1 MSTQDARK
9 ARQLLLMTL
18 GVRIDHLVRSLQI
31 YPDDHP
37 ALDTAVS
44 AVIELIGQ
52 ALTNR
57 GAVTFSPT
65 GRRFVVDGVAVP
77 TPRSHRTPLAQLEV
91 WLEERGV
98 GGLEVRAA
106 MGPSSLVRAIRII
119 DDQPGG
125 GLPGPDVI
133 NLKLDEAGLR
143 ALRVTPKRV
152 ATVAGPADETLT
164 ELRMY
169 LRTVRAVQRMHE
181 RGMSPAVLIEL
192 HQLAEAIVELASQA
206 PRKALALTEPRR
218 MVPHA
223 LRHPVHV
230 AIISVLMGQRFDLDR
245 PVLVELAICA
255 MCADAGKASLEP
267 DLRRAPGHLTADERA
282 VRSRHVVEAT
292 RQLLQLPE
300 LHARLRRRL
309 LVAFEQ
315 DLGDDLG
322 GAPPVLRWSD
332 RHPFSRLIGLA
343 SAWDDL
349 RSATGQ
355 ARSPAA
361 ALARQMAERQ
371 QGIHPPVLFSHLE
384 GMLAAHA

>member
-1 MSTQDARK
+1 MSTAESRR
-9 ARQLLLMTL
+9 AHQLVLMNL
-18 GVRIDHLVRSLQI
+18 GVRIDHLVRSIQI

-37 ALDTAVS
+37 ALDTAVT
-44 AVIELIGQ
+44 AVIDLIGE

-57 GAVTFSPT
+57 GAVTFSPA

-77 TPRSHRTPLAQLEV
+77 APRSHRTPLAQLEA
-91 WLEERGV
+91 WLEDRGV
-98 GGLEVRAA
+98 GGLELRAA
-106 MGPSSLVRAIRII
+106 MGPSSLVRTIRII
-119 DDQPGG
+119 DEQPGG
-125 GLPGPDVI
+125 GMPGPDVI
-133 NLKLDEAGLR
+133 NLKLDEAGMR
-143 ALRVTPKRV
+143 ALRVTPRRV
-152 ATVAGPADETLT
+152 AKAVGPADETLT

-192 HQLAEAIVELASQA
+192 HQLAEAIVELADQA
-206 PRKALALTEPRR
+206 PRKALTLTEPRR

-230 AIISVLMGQRFDLDR
+230 ALVSVLLGQRFDLDR

-255 MCADAGKASLEP
+255 LCADAGKASLDPE
-267 DLRRAPGHLTADERA
+267 LRRAPGNLTADEQA
-282 VRSRHVVEAT
+282 LRSRHTVEAT

-300 LHARLRRRL
+300 LHAQLRRRL

-315 DLGDDLG
+315 ALGDDLG
-322 GAPPVLRWSD
+322 GTPEVLRWGA
-332 RHPFSRLIGLA
+332 RHPFSRVIGLA

-349 RSATGQ
+349 RSATG
-355 ARSPAA
+355 RTRTPAA

-371 QGIHPPVLFSHLE
+371 QGVHPAVLFAHLE
-384 GMLAAHA
+384 GLLAAYA